1 MKFTIEKTVLVTGL
15 QRIQAIVQA
24 RTTMPI
30 LSNVRLETV
39 QGGVQLFAT
48 DLEIGLRDLLPAE
61 IETDGTITVSA
72 KKLFEISR
80 ELKQDAIR
88 IAAQDGE
95 GILIRSGQSNFRLR
109 GLPAEEFPSFPEIEE
124 TGRTAVPAAMLLEML
139 RKTAYAVSTDLTRM
153 SLNGVLIH
161 LPEEK
166 GETIEMVATDGH
178 RLSLISRTLPAPPTG
193 GKDRKVIV
201 PRKAV
206 AELKKY
212 LEEAD
217 RGDVEIVLSQNHVA
231 FREKHYTLLS
241 RLIDGKFP
249 NYTDIIPKHNPN
261 VLSVEREVLQGAVR
275 RVSILSD
282 EKTHAIKLSLRKG
295 EIQISS
301 NHPEIG
307 EAQEA
312 LAAEYAGEE
321 LEVGFNVRYLQD
333 VAAAVHGK
341 QIRILFMDSLSP
353 SRIEDPLDEGFLAII
368 MPMRL

>member
-1 MKFTIEKTVLVTGL
+1 MKFTIEKSSLVTGL
-15 QRIQAIVQA
+15 QRIQGIVQA

-39 QGGVQLFAT
+39 KGGIQLFAT

-61 IETDGTITVSA
+61 IEADGTITVSA

-88 IAAQDGE
+88 IASEDGA
-95 GILIRSGQSNFRLR
+95 GILIRSGKSNFRLR

-124 TGRTAVPAAMLLEML
+124 TGRTAVPAAMLLEMI

-161 LPEEK
+161 LSEEK
-166 GETIEMVATDGH
+166 GAPIKMVATDGH
-178 RLSLISRTLPAPPTG
+178 RLSLVSRNLPAPPSG
-193 GKDRKVIV
+193 GKSRKVIV
-201 PRKAV
+201 PRKAIS
-206 AELKKY
+206 ELKKY
-212 LEEAD
+212 MEEAE
-217 RGDVEIVLSQNHVA
+217 RGDVEIVFSQNHVV
-231 FREKHYTLLS
+231 FREKNYTLLS

-249 NYTDIIPKHNPN
+249 NYSDIIPKHNPHQLN
-261 VLSVEREVLQGAVR
+261 VDREMLQGAVR

-282 EKTHAIKLSLRKG
+282 EKTHAIKLALRKG

-312 LAAEYAGEE
+312 LSAEYQGED

-333 VAAAVHGK
+333 VASAVNGAE
-341 QIRILFMDSLSP
+341 IRMLFMDALSP
-353 SRIEDPLDEGFLAII
+353 SRIEDPQDDGFLAII

>member
-1 MKFTIEKTVLVTGL
+1 MKFTIEKSALVTGL
-15 QRIQAIVQA
+15 QRIQGIVQG

-30 LSNVRLETV
+30 LSNVRLQTME
-39 QGGVQLFAT
+39 GGVELFAT

-61 IETDGTITVSA
+61 IESGGTITVSG

-80 ELKQDAIR
+80 ELKQDTIR
-88 IAAQDGE
+88 IASEDGE

-109 GLPAEEFPSFPEIEE
+109 GLPANEFPSFPDIEE
-124 TGRTAVPAAMLLEML
+124 TGHTALPAPMLLEMI

-161 LPEEK
+161 YSEK
-166 GETIEMVATDGH
+166 KGAPVEMVATDGH
-178 RLSLISRTLPAPPTG
+178 RLSMVSRKLPAPPSG
-193 GKDRKVIV
+193 GGARKVIV

-206 AELKKY
+206 SELKKY
-212 LEEAD
+212 LEETERD
-217 RGDVEIVLSQNHVA
+217 DVDVVFSQNHVI
-231 FREKHYTLLS
+231 FRDKNYTLLT

-249 NYTDIIPKHNPN
+249 NYADIIPKHNPH
-261 VLSVEREVLQGAVR
+261 VLRVEREVLQGAVR

-295 EIQISS
+295 DIQISS
-301 NHPEIG
+301 HHPEIG
-307 EAQEA
+307 EAQES
-312 LAAEYAGEE
+312 LPAEYEGDD

-333 VAAAVHGK
+333 VAAALNGEE
-341 QIRILFMDSLSP
+341 IRILFMDALSP
-353 SRIEDPLDEGFLAII
+353 SRIEDPRDEGFLAII

>member
-1 MKFTIEKTVLVTGL
+1 MKFTIEKSVLVTGL
-15 QRIQAIVQA
+15 QRVQGIVQA

-39 QGGVQLFAT
+39 KGGVQLFAT

-61 IETDGTITVSA
+61 IETEGTITVSA

-88 IAAQDGE
+88 ITAENGE
-95 GILIRSGQSNFRLR
+95 AILIRSGQSNFRLR
-109 GLPAEEFPSFPEIEE
+109 GLPAEEFPSFPDIEE
-124 TGRTAVPAAMLLEML
+124 TGRTAIPAGMLLEMI

-161 LPEEK
+161 LSEEK
-166 GETIEMVATDGH
+166 GEPIEMVATDGH
-178 RLSLISRTLPAPPTG
+178 RLSRVSRTLPAPPAV
-193 GKDRKVIV
+193 GKHRKVIV
-201 PRKAV
+201 PRKAIS
-206 AELKKY
+206 ELKKY
-212 LEEAD
+212 LEEAE
-217 RGDVEIVLSQNHVA
+217 RGEVEIVFCQNHVV

-249 NYTDIIPKHNPN
+249 NYTDIIPKHNPHL
-261 VLSVEREVLQGAVR
+261 LSVEREILQGAVR

-295 EIQISS
+295 EIQVSS

-312 LAAEYAGEE
+312 LSAEYEGED

-333 VAAAVHGK
+333 VTAAVHGEE
-341 QIRILFMDSLSP
+341 IRIRFMDALSP
-353 SRIEDPLDEGFLAII
+353 SRIEDPQDEGFLAII